1 MFNAQARLISC
12 LNKCTLDS
20 TLLSL
25 VSKSN
30 SHCTAAVTLLFG
42 MIFFFFF
49 GGEGGWGLGESCS
62 RIHERLILIPITKK
76 IIKCTKNI
84 VTWYSQLLN
93 NNGSHKLKYFQ
104 VHLCSMYNRYWFS
117 SILINGTRTMSLRW
131 KEMNPMVQI
140 WQHDCKRICTEP
152 VMAV

>member
-1 MFNAQARLISC
+1 MYSRFHSAELGIKVKLTLYCSC
-12 LNKCTLDS
+12 NPFVRYD
-20 TLLSL
+20 
-25 VSKSN
+25 
-30 SHCTAAVTLLFG
+30 F
-42 MIFFFFF
+42 FFFFF

-93 NNGSHKLKYFQ
+93 NSGSHKLKYFQ

-117 SILINGTRTMSLRW
+117 SILINGTRTMSLGW

>member
-42 MIFFFFF
+42 MNF
-49 GGEGGWGLGESCS
+49 GGEGGESCS

-76 IIKCTKNI
+76 LLSVPKRNDISI
-84 VTWYSQLLN
+84 VEVL
-93 NNGSHKLKYFQ
+93 
-104 VHLCSMYNRYWFS
+104 
-117 SILINGTRTMSLRW
+117 
-131 KEMNPMVQI
+131 
-140 WQHDCKRICTEP
+140 
-152 VMAV
+152 